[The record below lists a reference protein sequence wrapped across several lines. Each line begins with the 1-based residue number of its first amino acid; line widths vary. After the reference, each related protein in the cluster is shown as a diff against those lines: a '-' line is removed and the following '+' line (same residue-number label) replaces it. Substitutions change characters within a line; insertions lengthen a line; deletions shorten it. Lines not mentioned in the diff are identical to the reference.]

1 MARPMKHIVIAYLA
15 TLIALVAIDFVWLSF
30 MAERLYRPVMGD
42 ILLSEFKLAPA
53 VLFYLL
59 YAAGTV
65 FLAVRPGLAANSP
78 VTTLAHGAAL
88 GFTAYATYDLTN
100 QATLKNWSLT
110 LTIADIMWGTCL
122 TAVAAGFALQ
132 VVRRLSRSDIP
143 GGRTR

>member
-1 MARPMKHIVIAYLA
+1 MEMPLKRIVIAYLA

-30 MAERLYRPVMGD
+30 MAEKLYRPAMGD

-65 FLAVRPGLAANSP
+65 FLAMRPGIAANSL
-78 VTTLAHGAAL
+78 VTTLAHGATL

-122 TAVAAGFALQ
+122 TAAAAGFALQ
-132 VVRRLSRSDIP
+132 VVCRLSRSDIP
-143 GGRTR
+143 GGHPR